1 MEKRIL
7 ALLCAVLLLTLV
19 GCGSTEPA
27 ETTTAPIE
35 TTVHVHD

>member
-35 TTVHVHD
+35 TPVHVHD